1 MNLANKTVLIT
12 GGAGVIGAALAAV
25 FLEREC
31 RVVAC
36 DVNGERLEAARAK
49 LPDARVVACDI
60 TRDAELARLKTE
72 IAAAFGPL
80 HILVNNAVAN
90 RTYSFARDEGALAT
104 MDLEIDTN
112 FRAPLTLTR
121 LFLPELL
128 AAPEAAVVNVTS
140 DLAHIPVMHK
150 PLYTSLK
157 AGLHAFTVAL
167 RDDLAATRVKVFEV
181 QPPPVGPQKK
191 GPYFGLTPRMPE
203 DQFARQVLAA
213 MEADTFE
220 IRIGASRYTYW
231 MSRLA
236 PNRIRRKMSV
246 KQFTR

>member
-12 GGAGVIGAALAAV
+12 GGAGVIGAALAGE
-25 FLEREC
+25 FLARGC
-31 RVVAC
+31 KVAAC
-36 DVNGERLEAARAK
+36 DVAGDRVEAMRARL
-49 LPDARVVACDI
+49 PGARVIACDI
-60 TRDAELARLKTE
+60 TRDAELARLKAE
-72 IAAAFGPL
+72 IASACGPL
-80 HILVNNAVAN
+80 HILVNNAVVN
-90 RTYSFARDEGALAT
+90 RTYSFADDENALAT
-104 MDLEIDTN
+104 MELEIDTN
-112 FRAPLTLTR
+112 FRAPLKLTR

-140 DLAHIPVMHK
+140 DLAHIPVAHK

-191 GPYFGLTPRMPE
+191 GFYFGLTPRMPE
-203 DQFARQVLAA
+203 DAFARQVLAA
-213 MEADTFE
+213 MESDTFE
-220 IRIGASRYTYW
+220 IRIGPSRYTYW

-236 PNRIRRKMSV
+236 PNRIRRRMSV
-246 KQFTR
+246 KRFTR